1 MGQPDLISTGTGVG
15 LARGFSVV
23 ALRAGTALVG
33 KTSPLRAVVASCSPD
48 GPEGVTTDVSE
59 ETEGGVVGVV
69 DLEGDGVKR

>member
-23 ALRAGTALVG
+23 ALRAGAALVG
-33 KTSPLRAVVASCSPD
+33 KTSPLRAVVASWSP

-59 ETEGGVVGVV
+59 ETDGGVVGVV
-69 DLEGDGVKR
+69 DFDGDGVKR